1 MRDNNHQPQ
10 PSVSAFDSEQQMELL
25 LKQKIHETN
34 QKIEQLMKCESKYI
48 EQLKQS
54 MQDPASNQKE
64 ESVEDAILKAANR
77 LIQAKFQLDK
87 LDEQSQ

>member
-1 MRDNNHQPQ
+1 MLGKLQQQNPE
-10 PSVSAFDSEQQMELL
+10 VSAFDSEQQMELL

-54 MQDPASNQKE
+54 MSEQGNDKE

-77 LIQAKFQLDK
+77 LIQAKF
-87 LDEQSQ
+87 